1 MKRLVKS
8 PAAASQRR
16 RTVALPTRRWSVN
29 PGLSRQRRGVLSMEL
44 AITLPI
50 FGILLMGLFEYSLLF
65 AARGDVVEACR
76 AGCRR
81 GTLAFAT
88 AADVEEEVRWSLG
101 GKLGPRA
108 IIETELGEYTGDEVI
123 VTVRVPM
130 SAASP
135 DLLWPIGFG
144 LRDRELSCQSRMVK
158 E

>member
-1 MKRLVKS
+1 
-8 PAAASQRR
+8 
-16 RTVALPTRRWSVN
+16 
-29 PGLSRQRRGVLSMEL
+29 MEL

-50 FGILLMGLFEYSLLF
+50 FGLLLMGLFEYSLLF
-65 AARGDVVEACR
+65 ASRGDVVDACR

-81 GTLAFAT
+81 GTIAYAT
-88 AADVEEEVRWSLG
+88 QEDVEEQVRKSLG
-101 GKLGPRA
+101 PTLGPHA
-108 IIETELGEYTGDEVI
+108 IIESEPGESTGDDVV

>member
-1 MKRLVKS
+1 MN
-8 PAAASQRR
+8 RR
-16 RTVALPTRRWSVN
+16 AVQCQQAKACTP
-29 PGLSRQRRGVLSMEL
+29 PQRRGVLSMEL
-44 AITLPI
+44 VITLPI

-65 AARGDVVEACR
+65 ASRGDVVDACR
-76 AGCRR
+76 NGCRR

-88 AADVEEEVRWSLG
+88 SEDVEDAVRWSLG
-101 GKLGPRA
+101 ERLGPRA
-108 IIETELGEYTGDEVI
+108 IVETELGEYTGDEVI

-135 DLLWPIGFG
+135 DFLWPIGFG

>member
-1 MKRLVKS
+1 MKRS
-8 PAAASQRR
+8 P
-16 RTVALPTRRWSVN
+16 VIC
-29 PGLSRQRRGVLSMEL
+29 RQSTGSNSKKRRGVLSMEL

-50 FGILLMGLFEYSLLF
+50 FGLLLMGLFEYSLLF
-65 AARGDVVEACR
+65 AARGDVVDACR

-81 GTLAFAT
+81 ATLTFAT
-88 AADVEEEVRWSLG
+88 PEDVEEQVRSSLG
-101 GKLGPRA
+101 SKLGPGA
-108 IIETELGEYTGDEVI
+108 IIESELGEYTGDEVV

-135 DLLWPIGFG
+135 DMLWPIGFG

>member
-1 MKRLVKS
+1 MRTRQQAKACT
-8 PAAASQRR
+8 PAKK
-16 RTVALPTRRWSVN
+16 
-29 PGLSRQRRGVLSMEL
+29 RRGLLSMEL

-50 FGILLMGLFEYSLLF
+50 FGLLLMGLFEYSLLF
-65 AARGDVVEACR
+65 ASRGDVVEACR

-81 GTLAFAT
+81 GTLAYAT
-88 AADVEEEVRWSLG
+88 AEDVEEAVRWSLG
-101 GKLGPRA
+101 SKLGPSA
-108 IIETELGEYTGDEVI
+108 IIDSELGEYTGDEVV

-135 DLLWPIGFG
+135 DLLWPVGFG

>member
-1 MKRLVKS
+1 
-8 PAAASQRR
+8 
-16 RTVALPTRRWSVN
+16 
-29 PGLSRQRRGVLSMEL
+29 MEL
-44 AITLPI
+44 VITLPI
-50 FGILLMGLFEYSLLF
+50 FGLLLMGLFEYSLLF
-65 AARGDVVEACR
+65 ASRGDVVEACR
-76 AGCRR
+76 QGCRR

-88 AADVEEEVRWSLG
+88 EEDVEEEVRWSLG
-101 GKLGPRA
+101 AKLGPQA
-108 IIETELGEYTGDEVI
+108 IVDTEIGEFTGDEVI